1 MKKIPFILIGFVLLV
16 FLLGC
21 SDENGWSANG
31 PIDKGDEVILTLNLR
46 VPGISNPATYALT
59 EQDENELKTIDIL
72 VFKEDGA
79 SETFLYHT
87 HATDINNSNKN
98 FRVQLQKSTGSDK
111 HRIVLVANA
120 RDALDA
126 AKADFTVGMN
136 KDEVLE
142 KIIFKTDKVWNT
154 TSPTDFT
161 PLPMWGET
169 SVAQAITAS
178 TSSLGTISLMRAV
191 ARIDVG
197 LDMNSSD
204 LPLGFGSRFKMEDVK
219 VYNANNISAIAPLK
233 TNLKADTV
241 YFPTL
246 VSDCQ
251 LVIPAI
257 AYSHHPTDFGF
268 VREIYLGEAD
278 NTSQTDDNK
287 RVCILVGGYYTKD
300 GDAVNE
306 TQKTWYRL
314 DFYKRNTDPQEHL
327 DILRNHRY
335 RVNITSV
342 DGPGY
347 KTEEEAFSSRPIN
360 IKSEIIVWNETP
372 ISNVVFNGQY
382 VLGVSQSQFSFTKS
396 AYTKSSEDNFVSIAT
411 DYKSNN
417 DTIQG
422 WKVSSIVDG
431 SGNPITDWLKT
442 SESSGN
448 AGVTTK
454 MQLLLTENNTG
465 QERKGYIHISA
476 GRLSYVIEV
485 NQSLEQPLALTI
497 KDSTGDEIVELEFVS
512 QEAGVVP
519 AAQEFTVSW
528 LPTDKACTLNNL
540 AVDGKYF
547 SFNSANGNY
556 FIQDGESITL
566 PGGTGKKTFKIA
578 PNAFATSELA
588 VDSDPLVKASKIDF
602 MVSNGIKIKSKSI
615 YIRQVHYGMKAEIDP
630 IYLLNGQK
638 QSFRIKSNTRWK
650 LDRIDGADRLVDKA
664 LTDMNQS
671 GGYNVTKGDE
681 FFFFLK
687 TVESSND
694 LNQDIIFVFTDP
706 TVKFPGELKVT
717 IKPTACGVEGKAS
730 KLLVGSRMYL
740 THQYGSKC
748 WMVENSKESDP
759 GAYYYG
765 GSIGAS
771 ITWYEPPYKTY
782 SQYYY
787 AGYTNSACP
796 DGWHVPTL
804 EDAQELTPIINA
816 AINLNDKT
824 KGAQYWAGIND
835 NGYGTSNSDAALTG
849 CAYYTGIWYWRYWA
863 TEGYWWL
870 SNGEYLRGV
879 SAGIHKMNTY
889 NRTTAFLPI
898 RCVQD

>member
-1 MKKIPFILIGFVLLV
+1 MKKLPLILTGFVLLV

-31 PIDKGDEVILTLNLR
+31 PIDKGEEVILTLNLR

-79 SETFLYHT
+79 NETFLYQT

-120 RDALDA
+120 RDAVDA
-126 AKADFTVGMN
+126 VKADFSVGMN

-161 PLPMWGET
+161 SLPMWGET

-191 ARIDVG
+191 ARIDVE

-204 LPLGFGSRFKMEDVK
+204 LPLGFGTRFKMEDVK

-233 TNLKADTV
+233 TNLKADIV
-241 YFPTL
+241 YLPTL

-251 LVIPAI
+251 LVTPAI

-314 DFYKRNTDPQEHL
+314 DFYKRNTNPQEYL

-360 IKSEIIVWNETP
+360 IKSEITVWNETP

-448 AGVTTK
+448 AGVTTN
-454 MQLLLTENNTG
+454 MQLLLTENNTR

-519 AAQEFTVSW
+519 AAQQFTVSW

-540 AVDGKYF
+540 AIDGKYF
-547 SFNSANGNY
+547 SFNTSY
-556 FIQDGESITL
+556 DVIQTGESSISA
-566 PGGTGKKTFKIA
+566 GGTGKQVFTIA
-578 PNAFATSELA
+578 PTALNQSEI
-588 VDSDPLVKASKIDF
+588 DKGPFVKASKIDF
-602 MVSNGIKIKSKSI
+602 MVSNGIKIKSKSL

-630 IYLLNGQK
+630 IYLLNGK
-638 QSFRIKSNTRWK
+638 EQSFLIKSNSKWK
-650 LDRIDGADRLVDKA
+650 LDGIVDPAELVSSYDA
-664 LTDMNQS
+664 NQS
-671 GGYNVTKGDE
+671 GGYNMSTGDK
-681 FFFFLK
+681 FYFTLK
-687 TVESSND
+687 TVEKAAD
-694 LNQDIIFVFTDP
+694 LEKSVTFRFSDP
-706 TVKFPGELKVT
+706 TGKFPEVVEVT
-717 IKPTACGVEGKAS
+717 VSPTACGIGGKAS
-730 KLLVGSRMYL
+730 KLKIGQREYL
-740 THQYGSKC
+740 THQYGTKC
-748 WMVENSKESDP
+748 WMVENSKEGNTDV
-759 GAYYYG
+759 YYYG

-771 ITWYEPPYKTY
+771 ITWDAPPYKTY
-782 SQYYY
+782 YQYYY
-787 AGYTNSACP
+787 AGYTYSACP

-824 KGAQYWAGIND
+824 KGAQYWAGTND

-849 CAYYTGIWYWRYWA
+849 CADYRGAWYWRYWA

-879 SAGIHKMNTY
+879 STGIHKANTY
-889 NRTTAFLPI
+889 NRTTAFYSI